1 MVEKITIQKKKK
13 MQQIVND
20 LKKEI
25 GRSGKPDEK
34 EKPAI
39 SLTPK
44 RTQSLLEEIKVPPL
58 ALLREESSK
67 SKKQS

>member
-13 MQQIVND
+13 MQQIVNS

-25 GRSGKPDEK
+25 DRSDKVKGR
-34 EKPAI
+34 EKPSI
-39 SLTPK
+39 SLSPRHTE
-44 RTQSLLEEIKVPPL
+44 SLLEEIKVPPL
-58 ALLREESSK
+58 ALLKEEGSK